1 VFGKKLVG
9 QMISRSSENA
19 TDRRR
24 FLQSAGALG
33 LGIVGAGA
41 LGAGTALAEPDGD
54 ARTTVDTDAVSDGAV
69 LNFALNLEYLEAEF
83 YNYAVHGHGLSDSL
97 TTGTGRR
104 GGVVGGKKVPFKTSR
119 IRQYANEIA
128 ADELAHVKF
137 LRGALGSAAV
147 SRPAINIRES
157 FTYAAR
163 AAKLIGPH
171 DVFDPYANENNFL
184 LAAFLFEDVGV
195 TAYKGA
201 APLITNK
208 TYLEA
213 AAGILSA
220 EAYHAATI
228 RSSLFEKDLAP
239 QVVKLSAARNM
250 LDGNGDD
257 DQAIVRNKSA
267 NINPT
272 DANGINFSRSYDRVL
287 NIVYLNP
294 NKTTK
299 GGFYPAGVNGDLNTS
314 S

>member
-1 VFGKKLVG
+1 MFGKKLVG
-9 QMISRSSENA
+9 DMITRSAENA

-33 LGIVGAGA
+33 LGIAGAGV
-41 LGAGTALAEPDGD
+41 LRSGTALAEAGTEAMAGP
-54 ARTTVDTDAVSDGAV
+54 SDGAV

-83 YNYAVHGHGLSDSL
+83 YSYAVHGHGLSDGM

-104 GGVVGGKKVPFKTSR
+104 GGVTGGKQVPFKTSR
-119 IRQYANEIA
+119 IRQYATEIA

-137 LRGALGSAAV
+137 LRSALGSAAV
-147 SRPAINIRES
+147 SRPAINIRDS
-157 FTYAAR
+157 FTAAAR
-163 AAKLIGPH
+163 AAKLIGMH

-228 RSSLFEKDLAP
+228 RSSLWEKDMGA
-239 QVVKLSAARNM
+239 QVAKLSAARNM

-257 DQAIVRNKSA
+257 DQGIGGPKMA

-272 DANGINFSRSYDRVL
+272 DKNGINFSRSYDRVL

-294 NKTTK
+294 NKVTK
-299 GGFYPAGVNGDLNTS
+299 GGFYPWGVNGSLNTS